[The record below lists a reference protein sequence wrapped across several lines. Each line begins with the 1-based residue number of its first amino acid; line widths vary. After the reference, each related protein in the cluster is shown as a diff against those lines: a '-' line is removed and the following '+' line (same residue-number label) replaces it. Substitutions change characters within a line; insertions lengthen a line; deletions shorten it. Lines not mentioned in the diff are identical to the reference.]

1 MENLAHR
8 KDGIYELSGPS
19 TPQSP
24 LVLDSPHSGRDYPA
38 DFHHNFDPDS
48 LFLFEDRFV
57 DLLFDDSAAKHQLYF
72 LKALFPRTYIDPN
85 RPEDDINPYMIDG
98 VWPHK
103 ISMTSR
109 TEAGHGLIRET
120 LGPEQLPLYNRKL
133 GVPEIRN
140 RIETYYRPYHQT
152 LTAILDHTY
161 KAFGRY
167 VYLDC
172 HSMTANAA
180 DQFFPHVRPDFIIGD
195 RDGTSCDIN
204 IRRSLQDSL
213 QNMGYRVAVNLPYK
227 GVELVRR
234 YGDPARGRHSLQ
246 LEINKSLYI
255 NENGLLID
263 NKYNQLKNVLDKMIE
278 GFKKAI
284 PSTGH

>member
-1 MENLAHR
+1 
-8 KDGIYELSGPS
+8 
-19 TPQSP
+19 
-24 LVLDSPHSGRDYPA
+24 
-38 DFHHNFDPDS
+38 
-48 LFLFEDRFV
+48 
-57 DLLFDDSAAKHQLYF
+57 
-72 LKALFPRTYIDPN
+72 
-85 RPEDDINPYMIDG
+85 
-98 VWPHK
+98 
-103 ISMTSR
+103 
-109 TEAGHGLIRET
+109 
-120 LGPEQLPLYNRKL
+120 
-133 GVPEIRN
+133 
-140 RIETYYRPYHQT
+140 
-152 LTAILDHTY
+152 
-161 KAFGRY
+161 
-167 VYLDC
+167 
-172 HSMTANAA
+172 MTANAA